1 MMSYLRIMTEILRVK
16 GLRVFSNIQC
26 DARSKFLKQCLIK
39 DRKMQINIQLYMYGT
54 LILQLRKTSVT

>member
-16 GLRVFSNIQC
+16 GLKVFSNIQW
-26 DARSKFLKQCLIK
+26 DARSEFLKQCFIK
-39 DRKMQINIQLYMYGT
+39 DRKMQINIQLYIYGT